1 VHGGDA
7 RLPADYFD
15 GRSARAQPARVQH
28 ERGQLVISFDGGERR
43 VPLAQVQWPERQR
56 HGARIAHFAAASGG
70 GSLQCDDSAAWDAF
84 VRGLPASSARDGLV
98 VRAQQS
104 WRGVLAAV
112 LLLVVLLAAGY
123 LWGVPLAARGVVAAL
138 PLEADATVGRVALQS
153 VEGRWLKPS
162 QLPAEH
168 KARLAAAFAR
178 MVAAAY
184 PDVATRPAY
193 DLRFHASTIGPN
205 AFALPGGTIVLTD
218 ELVAL
223 LPGRDDAVL
232 GVLAHELGHVRAR
245 HGMRLVVQVS
255 LLGAATSAALGDFSS
270 VLAGVPA
277 LLGQMAYS
285 RDAER
290 EADAESVRM
299 MKAAGLSPLAMV
311 EFFER
316 ARAWRE
322 SEEGRRKGAGF
333 DIGIAFSSHPAD
345 AERIAFFRDAAVR

>member
-1 VHGGDA
+1 VAGDA
-7 RLPADYFD
+7 ATLAVDYFD
-15 GRSARAQPARVQH
+15 GRSARAHPARVH
-28 ERGQLVISFDGGERR
+28 HDRGVLVIAFDGGERR

-56 HGARIAHFAAASGG
+56 HGARIAHFAATGGG
-70 GSLQCDDSAAWDAF
+70 GSLHCDDAAAWDAF
-84 VRGLPASSARDGLV
+84 VRGLPAAREGWV

-112 LLLVVLLAAGY
+112 LLLVALLAAGY
-123 LWGVPLAARGVVAAL
+123 RWGVPLAARGVVAAM
-138 PLEADATVGRVALQS
+138 PLDADAAVGRVALQS

-162 QLPAEH
+162 QLPAADQ
-168 KARLAAAFAR
+168 ARLSASFAR
-178 MVAAAY
+178 MVAAAF
-184 PDVATRPAY
+184 PDVASRPAY

-245 HGMRLVVQVS
+245 HGMRMVVQVS
-255 LLGAATSAALGDFSS
+255 LLGAATSVALGDFSA
-270 VLAGVPA
+270 VLASVPA

-290 EADAESVRM
+290 EADAESVRLL
-299 MKAAGLSPLAMV
+299 KAAGLSPLAMV

-316 ARAWRE
+316 ARAWRD
-322 SEEGRRKGAGF
+322 SEEGRRRGAGI
-333 DIGIAFSSHPAD
+333 DVGIAFSSHPAD
-345 AERIAFFRDAAVR
+345 AERIAFFRDAAR

>member
-1 VHGGDA
+1 VGDA
-7 RLPADYFD
+7 ASLAADYFD
-15 GRSARAQPARVQH
+15 GRSARARPARVRH
-28 ERGQLVISFDGGERR
+28 EHGEVVIAFDDGERR

-56 HGARIAHFAAASGG
+56 HGARIAHIAAASGG
-70 GSLQCDDSAAWDAF
+70 GSLQSNDAAAWDAF
-84 VRGLPASSARDGLV
+84 VRDLPRAREGLV

-104 WRGVLAAV
+104 WRGVLVAV
-112 LLLVVLLAAGY
+112 LLLVGLVAGGY
-123 LWGVPLAARGVVAAL
+123 HWGVPLAARAVVAVM
-138 PLEADATVGRVALQS
+138 PLDADVAVGRVALQS

-162 QLPAEH
+162 QLSVEH
-168 KARLAAAFAR
+168 RARLAAAFAR
-178 MVAAAY
+178 MVAAAF
-184 PDVATRPAY
+184 PDPASRPAY

-223 LPGRDDAVL
+223 LPERDDAVL

-255 LLGAATSAALGDFSS
+255 LLGAATSAALGDFSA
-270 VLAGVPA
+270 VLASVPA

-290 EADAESVRM
+290 EADAESVRL

-316 ARAWRE
+316 ARAWRD
-322 SEEGRRKGAGF
+322 SDEGRRRGAGI
-333 DIGIAFSSHPAD
+333 DVGIAFSSHPAD
-345 AERIAFFRDAAVR
+345 EERIAFFKNAR